1 MNLLPIIILCVTCAG
16 IILSVL
22 FFPAVKIGK
31 FSLSLYWVI
40 ALVGAAAAIISGCA
54 DIEQVAAGLTADTAM
69 NPVKIL
75 ALFISMTLISVF
87 LDEAGLFKFL
97 AAKTLALA
105 GKSQYKLFF
114 ALYAAVSVLTVF
126 TSNDIIILS
135 FTPFICYFAR
145 GAKISPVPYLFAEFV
160 AANSWSMLFIIG
172 NPTNIYL
179 ASSFGI
185 TFLEYFKVMAL
196 PTLAAGAA
204 SLGMLLL
211 VFRKKLSS
219 PLDCCNED
227 VKIAD
232 LPALI
237 IGVIHLAVC
246 TVFLVIGSYIGVDM
260 WLVAVISAA
269 SLFVC
274 YLVLS
279 AVRRRPPAFL
289 ARTLK
294 RAPLQLIPFVTAMF
308 VLVLSLEGGGYT
320 ELLAEALCSAPAV
333 LSYGASSFL
342 ACNLINNI
350 PMSILFSSVISY
362 GGGLPAVYAAV
373 IGSNLGALLTPIG
386 ALAGIM
392 WSGILHSNAVEFSF
406 SDFVKAGAAVSIPAL
421 AAALGALAL
430 VI

>member
-1 MNLLPIIILCVTCAG
+1 MNILPIIVLCVTCVL

-40 ALVGAAAAIISGCA
+40 ALLGAAATLISGGVSLKEAA
-54 DIEQVAAGLTADTAM
+54 DGLTAPSAM
-69 NPVKIL
+69 NPIKIL
-75 ALFISMTLISVF
+75 VLFISMTLLSVF
-87 LDEAGLFKFL
+87 LDGAGFFRYL
-97 AAKTLALA
+97 ACKTLKVA

-145 GAKISPVPYLFAEFV
+145 NAKISPTPYLFAEFV

-179 ASSFGI
+179 ASSFNI
-185 TFLEYFKVMAL
+185 TFVEYFKVMAL
-196 PTLAAGAA
+196 PTVAAGLI
-204 SLGMLLL
+204 SLGMLFLL
-211 VFRKKLSS
+211 FRKKLSLPIS
-219 PLDCCNED
+219 GEAED
-227 VKIAD
+227 VKLTDI
-232 LPALI
+232 PALI
-237 IGVIHLAVC
+237 LGVVHLGAC
-246 TVFLVIGSYIGVDM
+246 TVLLVIGSYIGVDM
-260 WLVAVISAA
+260 WLAA
-269 SLFVC
+269 AGAAISLFVC

-279 AVRRRPPAFL
+279 LVRRRAPVLLPA
-289 ARTLK
+289 TLK
-294 RAPLQLIPFVTAMF
+294 RAPVQLIPFVISMF
-308 VLVLSLEGGGYT
+308 ILVLSLEKCGATQAISGALNGGG
-320 ELLAEALCSAPAV
+320 AV
-333 LSYGASSFL
+333 FTYGAASFL

-350 PMSILFSSVISY
+350 PMSILFSSVIGY

-392 WSGILHSNAVEFSF
+392 WSGILHSNAVKFSF
-406 SDFVKAGAAVSIPAL
+406 ADFVKAGAVTSIPAL

-430 VI
+430 II